1 MNLEIRRFLFLRISR
16 STCANERTCL
26 VLSKIAELWKLGIL
40 TRLCTI
46 LQICN
51 SFNHHRA
58 QQACR
63 SRGGR
68 GVGRLWHPQILTDQ
82 LTQGR
87 LCPKHYLLAPPD
99 FQTFLQ
105 PCSTNAQAWSN
116 CNILFLSRYVGLLG
130 ECLIFEWC
138 KRLVCAYIQGHWTQ
152 IDSFQTNNFFMIQWD
167 SSQKPL
173 IFGSWDREIWYKT
186 FKFYFINLT
195 WPPRPFGFVYINMD
209 PKTC

>member
-63 SRGGR
+63 RRGGR
-68 GVGRLWHPQILTDQ
+68 GLGRLWHPQILTDQ

-130 ECLIFEWC
+130 ECLIFIWMMQKIGMC
-138 KRLVCAYIQGHWTQ
+138 VHTGSL
-152 IDSFQTNNFFMIQWD
+152 DSNWFISDQQFFHD
-167 SSQKPL
+167 SMR
-173 IFGSWDREIWYKT
+173 F
-186 FKFYFINLT
+186 
-195 WPPRPFGFVYINMD
+195 
-209 PKTC
+209 